1 METQKVETKYFV
13 EGKEAKLIAS
23 QCGTKI
29 YKVENEESTAPLY
42 YITNYDE
49 VIAVFNTN
57 SVIILENYI
66 VK

>member
-1 METQKVETKYFV
+1 MEIQKVETKYFI
-13 EGKEAKLIAS
+13 GDKEAKLVVS

-29 YKVENEESTAPLY
+29 YKVENEKSTAPLY

-49 VIAVFNTN
+49 VVATFNTN
-57 SVIILENYI
+57 AVSVPENYI